1 MAGGVKEKQVQRLDD
16 VGNSQSIGRS
26 SYLLYWRILELS
38 SLREKL
44 SKFRRA
50 RGLADDPHAYLVYA
64 A

>member
-1 MAGGVKEKQVQRLDD
+1 MAGGAKGKQVQRLDD
-16 VGNSQSIGRS
+16 VGSSQSIGRNS
-26 SYLLYWRILELS
+26 HLLYWGILELS

-50 RGLADDPHAYLVYA
+50 RGLADGPHAYLVYA